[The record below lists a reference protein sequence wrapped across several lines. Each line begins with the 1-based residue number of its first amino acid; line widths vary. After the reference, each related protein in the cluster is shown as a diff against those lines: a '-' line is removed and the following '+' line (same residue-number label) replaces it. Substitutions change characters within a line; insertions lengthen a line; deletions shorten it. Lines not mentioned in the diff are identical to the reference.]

1 MIEIRRIDA
10 SFNRWDELL
19 VLILASFSYMDGVID
34 PPASAHRLTHDSLAR
49 KAADEIAFVVFDGAE
64 LVGCAF
70 LRPEAD
76 TLYVASWLWL
86 HPIRARAS
94 AAPCL
99 TWRKARRAI
108 WTCRCCAWKQGLSS
122 TLPCDFRQLGLS
134 QDGGTIPSRLHPDH
148 LHRDA
153 QGSRLTVSPG
163 PEAPGSAGGGHRK
176 RSGC

>member
-76 TLYVASWLWL
+76 TLYVGKLAVAPSHQGQGIGRSLLDVAEDTARNLDLPVLRLETRIELHANHATFASWGFRKTAERS
-86 HPIRARAS
+86 HPGFTRI
-94 AAPCL
+94 
-99 TWRKARRAI
+99 TFIEMRKDLA
-108 WTCRCCAWKQGLSS
+108 
-122 TLPCDFRQLGLS
+122 
-134 QDGGTIPSRLHPDH
+134 
-148 LHRDA
+148 
-153 QGSRLTVSPG
+153 
-163 PEAPGSAGGGHRK
+163 
-176 RSGC
+176 